1 MNPRDHGGII
11 HATTDYARDIRTCGT
26 CRICGRSL
34 GHTSR
39 YAYCNHCKEDGMAAR
54 AKVPGQIER
63 LLARKAM
70 WDAAREQAERE
81 FSMSAIV
88 GRAVRRTNATR

>member
-1 MNPRDHGGII
+1 
-11 HATTDYARDIRTCGT
+11 
-26 CRICGRSL
+26 
-34 GHTSR
+34 
-39 YAYCNHCKEDGMAAR
+39 MAAR

-81 FSMSAIV
+81 FSMSASEHGGGCGERV
-88 GRAVRRTNATR
+88 GGTARTSAREVGYVEDGDNLGR